1 MEKPPLV
8 SLAQKAVETFIKE
21 KEIISAPPDFP
32 KKFLERKSGVF
43 VSIHN
48 KKENCLRGC
57 IGTFLPSQENIA
69 TEVIKNAISAATQD
83 SRFLPIKKEELPFLS
98 YTVYILNP
106 PQLIKDL
113 SELNPKKYGII
124 VKTAPPAAT
133 PKTGLL
139 LPDLEGIDTVE
150 KQIFIACQKAG
161 INLEKEKI
169 LIYKFSVEKY
179 EENGQKRK
187 KEKT

>member
-124 VKTAPPAAT
+124 VKTVTAAT

>member
-1 MEKPPLV
+1 MEKAPLV

-21 KEIISAPPDFP
+21 KEIISAPPNFP
-32 KKFLERKSGVF
+32 KEFLERKSGVF

-98 YTVYILNP
+98 YTVYILNH

-124 VKTAPPAAT
+124 VKTVTAAT

-139 LPDLEGIDTVE
+139 LPDLEGIETVE

-161 INLEKEKI
+161 IDLEKEKI
-169 LIYKFSVEKY
+169 LVYKFSVEKY
-179 EENGQKRK
+179 EENGQKEK